1 MPYEP
6 HFPNR
11 DDIELPL
18 LRALHELRGSIK
30 FSIRGRQL
38 EIMLA
43 SHFKLTDE
51 ERDFASPNYHSEG
64 NRKWRNHLQ
73 FVRDQLVKKGQL
85 SNARHGYWTIT
96 EAGYK
101 RLGVP
106 APSGAPNGNDRTAP
120 LTRKERIQKLIDS
133 L

>member
-1 MPYEP
+1 MIYEP
-6 HFPNR
+6 HYPNR

-18 LRALHELRGSIK
+18 LRALLELRGSVR

-38 EIMLA
+38 EIILA
-43 SHFKLTDE
+43 THFKLTDA
-51 ERDFASPNYHSEG
+51 ERDFASLNYHSEG

-73 FVRDQLVKKGQL
+73 FVRDQLVKKGQI

-96 EAGYK
+96 VAGYK

-106 APSGAPNGNDRTAP
+106 PPPDAPDGIKRTLP
-120 LTRKERIQKLIDS
+120 LTRKERIPKL
-133 L
+133 LE

>member
-1 MPYEP
+1 MPHEP
-6 HFPNR
+6 HFQNR

-18 LRALHELRGSIK
+18 LRALHELRGSIR
-30 FSIRGRQL
+30 FAIRGRQI

-43 SHFKLTDE
+43 THFKLTDE

-85 SNARHGYWTIT
+85 DNARHGYWTIT
-96 EAGYK
+96 VAGYK

-106 APSGAPNGNDRTAP
+106 PPPGAPDPKIQAKP
-120 LTRKERIQKLIDS
+120 LTRKEQRQAFLDS
-133 L
+133 I

>member
-1 MPYEP
+1 MSYEP
-6 HFPNR
+6 HYPNR

-18 LRALHELRGSIK
+18 LRALHELRGSVQ

-43 SHFKLTDE
+43 THFKLTDE
-51 ERDFASPNYHSEG
+51 ERDFASPNYHSKG

-85 SNARHGYWTIT
+85 SNALHDYWTIT
-96 EAGYK
+96 IAGYK
-101 RLGVP
+101 RIGVP
-106 APSGAPNGNDRTAP
+106 PPFGAPDVTERTTP
-120 LTRKERIQKLIDS
+120 LTRKELIQKLLDEI
-133 L
+133 